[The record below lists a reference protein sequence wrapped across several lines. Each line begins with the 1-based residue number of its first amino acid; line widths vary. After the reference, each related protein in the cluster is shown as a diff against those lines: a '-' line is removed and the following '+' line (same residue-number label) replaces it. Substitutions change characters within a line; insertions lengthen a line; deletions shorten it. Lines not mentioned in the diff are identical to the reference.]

1 MPRVYEFVI
10 LAGPNEWAYGC
21 LMNRSIL
28 IAALVT
34 VGIGFPASAA
44 PSCEAT
50 VHGELTRVEPKELVT
65 SHTFTVNVTTVEP
78 CAEVRFTLYTTERI
92 SKTKVKVVKTNVEV
106 RVRDG
111 SISRV
116 VPYDM
121 QNGRKLEKWEVKL
134 TGCARCQ

>member
-1 MPRVYEFVI
+1 
-10 LAGPNEWAYGC
+10 
-21 LMNRSIL
+21 MNRSIL

-111 SISRV
+111 STSRI